1 MAVRGADALLAG
13 LDEHQ
18 RLAACH
24 AHGPLAVIA
33 GAGTGKTRVLVA
45 RVAWLI
51 AAGHARPEE
60 ICALTFMND
69 SAREIAER
77 LERELGADV
86 AARITVG
93 TSHRI
98 ANTLLRACAGRFAR
112 GGRYSI
118 WDTDQTRRAL
128 AQALLERAE
137 TMPPATR
144 VSMLARDAAQRLRSP
159 WQAAVALSDD
169 ERAATW
175 AGLLAYERAK
185 RASAAFDFDD
195 LLLYAAVALESD
207 PALRGALGRRWRHV
221 LLDEVQ
227 DTNHAQYRIVSLLA
241 AEHRNLMILGDPDQ
255 AICAYRGASS
265 EENFAAFARDFPEHE
280 VVTLER
286 NYRSTATILRAANAT
301 IAGNRGRVDK
311 RLWTDGPTGE
321 PITIEDCEDEL
332 DEADRIAAWARA
344 HVDAGCPP
352 SELCVLVRVN
362 ELAAGIEQA
371 LMAARVPV
379 HVAGAL
385 GFCARAEIR
394 DALAVLS
401 LVANPRDR
409 LAFARVAR
417 AAGAGVGETACRVL
431 FAHAD
436 AHAQLSLLEH
446 GARSKVDALRPRQ
459 AAAVS
464 TLCAGLLDVAEGVER
479 RPDEVARHVVA
490 AIVASRQPER
500 LQRTVQ
506 ASRSDRAR
514 FRARR
519 ALERLR
525 ELVRLARAYEA
536 SAPRPDLGDFVAG
549 LTLAAGDSRDQGEA
563 ASVMTVHRAKGL
575 EFDHVWIAG
584 VDEGLFPHARSVREG
599 SEPEERRLAYVA
611 VTRARRTLHASCA
624 RERRGRE
631 REPSRYLA
639 ELGATALATTSA
651 QCALW
656 QPQRTE

>member
-1 MAVRGADALLAG
+1 MASADLSLAS
-13 LDEHQ
+13 LDDRQ
-18 RLAACH
+18 RVAAQH
-24 AHGPLAVIA
+24 AHGPMAVIA

-51 AAGHARPEE
+51 ASGHAHPEE

-77 LERELGADV
+77 LERALGADL

-93 TSHRI
+93 TSHRM
-98 ANTLLRACAGRFAR
+98 ANAVLRGCAARFAR
-112 GGRYSI
+112 HGRYSI
-118 WDTDQTRRAL
+118 WDTEQARRVLSAALADSVECVATPSTVRAL
-128 AQALLERAE
+128 A
-137 TMPPATR
+137 
-144 VSMLARDAAQRLRSP
+144 SDAAQRVSSP
-159 WQAAVALSDD
+159 WQAALSQPEDD
-169 ERAATW
+169 RASAW

-207 PALRGALGRRWRHV
+207 SGLRASLGRRWRHV

-227 DTNHAQYRIVSLLA
+227 DTNRAQYRIVSLLA
-241 AEHRNLMILGDPDQ
+241 VEHRNLMVLGDPDQ
-255 AICAYRGASS
+255 SICAYRGATSA
-265 EENFAAFARDFPEHE
+265 ENLAAFAREFPEHE

-286 NYRSTATILRAANAT
+286 SYRSTATILRAANAL
-301 IAGNRGRVDK
+301 IAANRGRIEK
-311 RLWTDGPTGE
+311 RLWTTGPTGD
-321 PITIEDCEDEL
+321 PIAVEDWDDEV
-332 DEADRIAAWARA
+332 DEAQRIAAWARA
-344 HVDAGCPP
+344 HVEDGCAP
-352 SELCVLVRVN
+352 SQLCVLVRVN

-394 DALAVLS
+394 DALAALS

-417 AAGAGVGETACRVL
+417 AAGAGVGEAACRAL

-436 AHAQLSLLEH
+436 GDRQRSLLEH
-446 GARSKVDALRPRQ
+446 GARSPLAALRPRQ
-459 AAAVS
+459 SEAVRE
-464 TLCAGLLDVAEGVER
+464 LCAGLLDVSDWVER
-479 RPDEVARHVVA
+479 RPRDVARHVVA
-490 AIVASRQPER
+490 ALVASRQPER

-506 ASRSDRAR
+506 SSRSERAR
-514 FRARR
+514 YRSRR

-536 SAPRPDLGDFVAG
+536 SAPYPDLGDFVAG
-549 LTLAAGDSRDQGEA
+549 LTLAAGDSRNQAEA

-584 VDEGLFPHARSVREG
+584 LEEGLLPHGRSVREG
-599 SEPEERRLAYVA
+599 TEPEERRLAYVA
-611 VTRARRTLHASCA
+611 VTRARRTLHASWA
-624 RERRGRE
+624 RERGGRP

-639 ELGATALATTSA
+639 DIGGASA
-651 QCALW
+651 DVDLS
-656 QPQRTE
+656 